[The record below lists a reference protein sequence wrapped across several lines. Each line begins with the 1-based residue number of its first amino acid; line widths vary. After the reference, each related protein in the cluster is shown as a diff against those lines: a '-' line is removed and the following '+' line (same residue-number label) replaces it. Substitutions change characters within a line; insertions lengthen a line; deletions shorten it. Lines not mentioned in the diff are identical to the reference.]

1 VSRLKIDGEIQN
13 VSATLRALKQIDP
26 ELRKR
31 VPDEIKSYAQPMLA
45 EIKAGLPTGPPI
57 PGWSKKGRTGYR
69 PSSARYK
76 VQLQFR
82 GSRPKNSPVDSW
94 PVLRVRSRHL
104 AAIIYDTAGRRSRGR
119 TEQGRAM
126 IAKLTKEHG
135 RASRSV
141 WPIVEKH
148 VDDIERGIEESFA
161 NYAKIISK
169 ELA

>member
-1 VSRLKIDGEIQN
+1 MKIDGEIQN

-31 VPDEIKSYAQPMLA
+31 VPDEIKSYAKPTLT
-45 EIKAGLPTGPPI
+45 EIKAGLPKGPPI
-57 PGWSKKGRTGYR
+57 PGWSKRGRTGYR

-82 GSRPKNSPVDSW
+82 GTRPRNSPVDSW
-94 PVLRVRSRHL
+94 PVLRIRVFHL
-104 AAIIYDTAGRRSRGR
+104 AAMIADTAGRRSRGR
-119 TEQGRAM
+119 TKQGRAM

-135 RASRSV
+135 PASRFV
-141 WPIVEKH
+141 WPVVEKH

-161 NYAKIISK
+161 NYAKIVSK
-169 ELA
+169 EIS